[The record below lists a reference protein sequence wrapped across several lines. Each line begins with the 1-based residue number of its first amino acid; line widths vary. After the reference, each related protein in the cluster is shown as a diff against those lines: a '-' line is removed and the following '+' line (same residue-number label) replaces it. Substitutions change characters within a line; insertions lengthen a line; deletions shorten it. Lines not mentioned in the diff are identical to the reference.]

1 MMPASPTSHLSKSS
15 LFFPDFFDT
24 SVTEQQGISLS
35 GILSLRVAQSINLY
49 INVLNRFKK
58 KIKLL
63 FHSSSQD
70 KHGGEVSLGNRH
82 CQRINW
88 FSFTPTAVLWRIY
101 FYKKDLFCVVP
112 GLQTFASFSEVN
124 TTEYNKDQFYLSSN
138 NEY

>member
-15 LFFPDFFDT
+15 LFFSWLFWHLCDWTARNLTLWNF
-24 SVTEQQGISLS
+24 ISESSSKHKSLHQCIKQ
-35 GILSLRVAQSINLY
+35 IL
-49 INVLNRFKK
+49 K

-88 FSFTPTAVLWRIY
+88 FSFSPTVVLWRIY